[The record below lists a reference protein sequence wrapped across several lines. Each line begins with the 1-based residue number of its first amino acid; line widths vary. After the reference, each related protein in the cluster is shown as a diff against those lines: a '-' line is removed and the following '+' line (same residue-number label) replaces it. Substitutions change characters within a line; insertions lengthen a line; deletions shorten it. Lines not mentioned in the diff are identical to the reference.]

1 MTGSKQQEI
10 INNRMTFRQNFTEEY
25 DFLMDL
31 DEREDNL
38 YNMVLYLH
46 HKGVQL

>member
-1 MTGSKQQEI
+1 MTEPENTPRNPGFIRQEI

-31 DEREDNL
+31 ERR
-38 YNMVLYLH
+38 
-46 HKGVQL
+46 Q